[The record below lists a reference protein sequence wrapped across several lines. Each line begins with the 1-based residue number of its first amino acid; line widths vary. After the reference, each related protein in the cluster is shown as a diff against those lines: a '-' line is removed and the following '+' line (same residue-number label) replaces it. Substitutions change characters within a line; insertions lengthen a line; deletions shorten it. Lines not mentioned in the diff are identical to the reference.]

1 MSSIAN
7 RPKKKRNERKRAAK
21 TSTRPKPPKPVQVN
35 SVTRE
40 QYIASFKFTKEERA
54 LIRKILEED

>member
-1 MSSIAN
+1 MSSLAK

-21 TSTRPKPPKPVQVN
+21 TPTRPKPPKPVQVN

-40 QYIASFKFTKEERA
+40 QYIASFKFTKAERA
-54 LIRKILEED
+54 LIRKIIAEN